1 MKMKRSVPLPDVE
14 KINIAGVWAA
24 LPYTRHPSWSPQL
37 NYKLEMR
44 VASKSNTE
52 MHWKIAIGTF
62 VFFFKSPHFIIAR
75 NPILE
80 SNPQFSPYFC
90 HLNVSEQK
98 CKAFRRK
105 DLSSIDS
112 HASHERKWK
121 KNPPPSPKKKNEMT
135 VKFVF
140 SLHLQVK

>member
-37 NYKLEMR
+37 NCKLEMR
-44 VASKSNTE
+44 VANKSNTE

-62 VFFFKSPHFIIAR
+62 VFFLKPTLYHCKKSNFGVKPTIFPLFLPFECQWA
-75 NPILE
+75 
-80 SNPQFSPYFC
+80 
-90 HLNVSEQK
+90 K

-121 KNPPPSPKKKNEMT
+121 KNPPPSPKKKRNDCEICFLLT
-135 VKFVF
+135 FT
-140 SLHLQVK
+140 S